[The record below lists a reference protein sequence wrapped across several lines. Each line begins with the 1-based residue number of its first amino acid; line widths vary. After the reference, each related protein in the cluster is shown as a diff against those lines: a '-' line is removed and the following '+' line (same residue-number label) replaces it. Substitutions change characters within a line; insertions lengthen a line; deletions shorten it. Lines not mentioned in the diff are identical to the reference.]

1 MTHAVILRSRAE
13 EDIRVA
19 VRWYESQQPTL
30 GEDFL
35 LQLRRT
41 LERVAEF
48 PATFPLVHKTVRRA
62 LMAKYPYLAFYVVEP
77 ARVVVLAVLHTSR
90 NPVAWPRQ

>member
-35 LQLRRT
+35 LQLRHT

-48 PATFPLVHKTVRRA
+48 PAASPLVHKAVRRA
-62 LMAKYPYLAFYVVEP
+62 LVAKYPYLAFYVVEP